1 MIERRCGMSI
11 EEMGYFTDRAV
22 RSDRIIY
29 TPTLFA
35 KEALLYL
42 QEVGSLQALKPHQS
56 HRESL
61 DSFLFFVVKNGRGEL
76 QFRGQKYSL
85 SVGDC
90 VFIDCRHPYYHRSS
104 KDAPWSLKWM
114 HFNGSMAATIYDKYL
129 SRGGENVF
137 PSNRIDQ
144 YMDVIDAVY
153 RVADSEDYIRDMRIN
168 GYLQNFLTLLM
179 EETYHPEQEIG
190 GAKQESIHLV
200 KEYLESHYED
210 KVTLDD
216 LSQRFYINKYY
227 LTKLFKQTYGVT
239 VNSYLLQIGIT
250 RAKQLLRFTDLS
262 VEMIGEKCGISDPN
276 YFNRAFKKIEGL
288 TPRRYRMMW

>member
-1 MIERRCGMSI
+1 MSI

-90 VFIDCRHPYYHRSS
+90 VFIDCRHPY
-104 KDAPWSLKWM
+104 
-114 HFNGSMAATIYDKYL
+114 
-129 SRGGENVF
+129 
-137 PSNRIDQ
+137 
-144 YMDVIDAVY
+144 
-153 RVADSEDYIRDMRIN
+153 
-168 GYLQNFLTLLM
+168 
-179 EETYHPEQEIG
+179 
-190 GAKQESIHLV
+190 
-200 KEYLESHYED
+200 
-210 KVTLDD
+210 
-216 LSQRFYINKYY
+216 
-227 LTKLFKQTYGVT
+227 
-239 VNSYLLQIGIT
+239 
-250 RAKQLLRFTDLS
+250 
-262 VEMIGEKCGISDPN
+262 
-276 YFNRAFKKIEGL
+276 
-288 TPRRYRMMW
+288 